1 VSRNQKKRSV
11 KKKDDSIEVSMG
23 DKGATKY
30 DIMTSIAQKYTI
42 YEATVWLNTPL
53 EKQQNKT
60 PAQLMIEGQF
70 SIVKEMIDNEGDIH
84 S

>member
-1 VSRNQKKRSV
+1 MSKKVKKRSV
-11 KKKDDSIEVSMG
+11 KNKKGNIEVSMG

-30 DIMTSIAQKYTI
+30 EIMTSIAQKYTI

-53 EKQQNKT
+53 VNQKGKT
-60 PAQLMIEGQF
+60 PAQLMIEGEF
-70 SIVKEMIDNEGDIH
+70 SIVKQMIDNEGDIH